1 MNPDDIQLQNLNKS
15 FEYTKLAR
23 EIDTCNDTDE
33 LKNIAKCY
41 VKLYLRT
48 QETVASIGNILIMS
62 DNICFQRFT
71 MNFYCEHWMQT

>member
-33 LKNIAKCY
+33 LQEHSKVLCQTLLKNTRNSSVYRKYLNY
-41 VKLYLRT
+41 V
-48 QETVASIGNILIMS
+48 
-62 DNICFQRFT
+62 
-71 MNFYCEHWMQT
+71 

>member
-1 MNPDDIQLQNLNKS
+1 MNPDEIQLQNLTKS

-23 EIDTCNDTDE
+23 EIDTCNSVEE

-48 QETVASIGNILIMS
+48 QEAVASIGNI
-62 DNICFQRFT
+62 
-71 MNFYCEHWMQT
+71 

>member
-1 MNPDDIQLQNLNKS
+1 MNPDDIQLQNLSKS

-23 EIDTCNDTDE
+23 EIDTCNNVEE

-48 QETVASIGNILIMS
+48 QEAVASIGNI
-62 DNICFQRFT
+62 
-71 MNFYCEHWMQT
+71 

>member
-33 LKNIAKCY
+33 LKKIAKCY

-48 QETVASIGNILIMS
+48 QETVASIGNI
-62 DNICFQRFT
+62 
-71 MNFYCEHWMQT
+71 